1 MTTALPV
8 VNTINTKNIII
19 KGLKKL
25 ISEQLPD
32 LTIPFDFSTSYPS
45 RETFQN
51 DENGDMRSKRR
62 VVIRRLKTTP
72 QVLAIGDAYTSDE
85 ESVTYYDGSEG
96 ISNFNAIGWVSN
108 NMIEITVLSI
118 DPDDRDTIIELINYM
133 MLELV
138 HGSEEGRLPFFEE
151 NGIISCTFSN
161 TYEDE
166 DYSFVGINGAMHLG
180 ILVYNLIVPQF
191 RVNRE
196 DYQRMKV
203 NLIAELMKTVP
214 EVTIPIKQSPAPSSS
229 ISLTGQDLD
238 STIIIKDSSGLTAL
252 PEEIKTI
259 GEPIRLED

>member
-8 VNTINTKNIII
+8 VNTINTKNLII
-19 KGLKKL
+19 KGLKQL
-25 ISEQLPD
+25 IADQLPD
-32 LTIPFDFSTSYPS
+32 LTTPFDFTTSYPT

-51 DENGDMRSKRR
+51 DENGDIRQKRR

-85 ESVTYYDGSEG
+85 ESVTYYDGSTG
-96 ISNFNAIGWVSN
+96 TSNFNAIGWVSN
-108 NMIEITVLSI
+108 HMIEITVLSI

-151 NGIISCTFSN
+151 NGIVSCTFSN

-166 DYSFVGINGAMHLG
+166 DYSFLGINGAMHLG

-196 DYQRMKV
+196 DYQKVKV
-203 NLIAELMKTVP
+203 NLIAELMKPIPDITKP
-214 EVTIPIKQSPAPSSS
+214 FVTSPSSS
-229 ISLTGQDLD
+229 IYLNAQNLD
-238 STIIIKDSSGLTAL
+238 STIVIKDAQGLREV
-252 PEEIKTI
+252 PDEIKTV
-259 GEPIRLED
+259 GQPIRLED